1 MSLAFCGGLTCVC
14 PEGKEHRGSLFL
26 VTSYSGCSKMG
37 CDTWGVSVPILFFS
51 GVWHSAEG
59 QNMVYNNR
67 TSLFSSEIK
76 IDFNL
81 YLKVY
86 FYCKGF
92 LKDLFV

>member
-1 MSLAFCGGLTCVC
+1 
-14 PEGKEHRGSLFL
+14 
-26 VTSYSGCSKMG
+26 MG
-37 CDTWGVSVPILFFS
+37 CDTWGVSVPILFFP

-92 LKDLFV
+92 

>member
-1 MSLAFCGGLTCVC
+1 
-14 PEGKEHRGSLFL
+14 
-26 VTSYSGCSKMG
+26 MG
-37 CDTWGVSVPILFFS
+37 CDIWGVSVPILFFS
-51 GVWHSAEG
+51 GVWRSAEG

-86 FYCKGF
+86 FYYKGF
-92 LKDLFV
+92 LKRFVCVNMCVDVCINARLYE